1 MKDNFFSPQEEGWD
15 PSVSYSA
22 CYETP
27 GMSPGLSGEE
37 VSTDVK
43 SCTPSQ
49 ILSSLGWVATC
60 LTSGPPLNESLSSD
74 GLVLSKH
81 VSDFL
86 KLLAKSKELALEQTA

>member
-1 MKDNFFSPQEEGWD
+1 MEDNFSPQEEGWD

-27 GMSPGLSGEE
+27 GTSPRLSGEE
-37 VSTDVK
+37 IGTDVK
-43 SCTPSQ
+43 SCT
-49 ILSSLGWVATC
+49 LLCSLGWVATA
-60 LTSGPPLNESLSSD
+60 LTSGPPLNESLSSN

-86 KLLAKSKELALEQTA
+86 KLLARNKVLALEQTT